1 MAKVAPDVTYEEEY
15 ILNARGFKLFT
26 CRWLPNGEPK
36 ALVFLCHGY
45 AMDCSIS
52 MRGAAH
58 RLVKAGFAVY
68 GIDYEGHGKSS
79 GLQGFFSNF
88 DDLVVD
94 CSDYFSSICEKRENS
109 NKLRFLLG
117 ESMGGAM
124 VLLVHRKLPNFWDGA
139 VLIAPMCKIA
149 DDLKPNQMVVSVL
162 TQLARVIPSWRII
175 PTNDIIDAAF
185 RDPAVRKE
193 IRANPYCY
201 KGRPRL
207 QTGYQLMLTSM
218 DIEKNLEQVSVPFL
232 VVHGEADTV
241 TDPAVSKLLYE
252 TASSTDKTIK
262 LYPGMWHSL
271 SYGELPENLDIVFT
285 DVITWLDDRVA
296 SGYERLEK
304 EGKRENDPLEAKY
317 SSKELVA

>member
-1 MAKVAPDVTYEEEY
+1 MANNGATVTYEEEY
-15 ILNARGFKLFT
+15 ITNSRGLKLFT
-26 CRWLPNGEPK
+26 CKWLPESEPK

-52 MRGAAH
+52 MRGAAL
-58 RLVKAGFAVY
+58 RLVKEGYAVY
-68 GIDYEGHGKSS
+68 GMDYEGHGKSS

-88 DDLVVD
+88 DDLVTD
-94 CSDYFSSICEKRENS
+94 CVDYFTSICETKENS
-109 NKLRFLLG
+109 KKLRFLLG

-124 VLLVHRKLPNFWDGA
+124 ILRIHKKKPTFWDGA

-149 DDLKPNQMVVSVL
+149 DDLKPNQMMVSVL

-175 PTNDIIDAAF
+175 PTQDIIDAAF
-185 RDPAVRKE
+185 RDPEVRKE

-207 QTGYQLMLTSM
+207 QTGYQLMMTSM
-218 DIEKNLEQVSVPFL
+218 DIEENLAEVSLPFL
-232 VVHGEADTV
+232 VVHGEDDKV

-271 SYGELPENLDIVFT
+271 SYGEFAENIDTVFT
-285 DVITWLDDRVA
+285 DIITWLTEKVS
-296 SGYERLEK
+296 SGNARLEK
-304 EGKRENDPLEAKY
+304 EAKFANDALETKNF
-317 SSKELVA
+317 SNK